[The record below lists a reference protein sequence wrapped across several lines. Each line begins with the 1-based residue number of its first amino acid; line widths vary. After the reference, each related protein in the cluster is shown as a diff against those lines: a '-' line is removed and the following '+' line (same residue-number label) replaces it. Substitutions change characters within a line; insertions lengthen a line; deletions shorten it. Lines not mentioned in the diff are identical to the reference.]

1 MGRIVNP
8 FEQLAERLGGAPW
21 IGSIS
26 GYSPSAEALDGVAR
40 WMRILSELARQVD
53 GNEVPHLLASPARL
67 LGYRPGDHAAKEID
81 EQIARVSDA
90 YAAILVRN
98 AMEWADMS
106 AQGSALRS
114 FRWTSLNRCLLC
126 SSAVVSSG
134 FGMATWRWAIMPFLF
149 MDGPTWQAGD
159 QAARPERVPRISP
172 SSVCLQT
179 GLEEVA
185 SRFGG
190 FSRSPA

>member
-8 FEQLAERLGGAPW
+8 FEQLAKRLGGAPW

-106 AQGSALRS
+106 AQGK
-114 FRWTSLNRCLLC
+114 
-126 SSAVVSSG
+126 
-134 FGMATWRWAIMPFLF
+134 
-149 MDGPTWQAGD
+149 
-159 QAARPERVPRISP
+159 
-172 SSVCLQT
+172 
-179 GLEEVA
+179 
-185 SRFGG
+185 
-190 FSRSPA
+190 RSPEFPLDLFEPLLALLERGCQFKLRKGYLEVGDNAFPLHGWPNLASG